1 MNFRDPSQLWLLW
14 LVPLL
19 VIGLLAAFRAR
30 RRALER
36 FASPALAETLTG
48 SVNRSARRWKAVCLV
63 GAVFFSV
70 IALAGPRWG
79 WEWRQTKSR
88 GVDVFVILD
97 LSKSMLTE
105 DVRPNRLAQ
114 AKFAVEDLLNKL
126 PGDRVGLIGF
136 AGTAFV
142 QCPLTVDYEAFRLTL
157 QDASPGIMPRGGTAI
172 GLAIRTALK
181 GFDASE
187 SRDRA
192 IVLITDGED
201 NQDDDPLGA
210 ADEAAKQGVRIYAIG
225 VGTAEGDLIPVR
237 GDDGQME
244 FVKDGQGAVV
254 KSRLDEELLREIAL
268 RTHGM
273 YVHSAAGDF
282 GIDAICDRGIAHLR
296 HGEFQAL
303 LQRKYFE
310 RFQWPLGMAL
320 AMLLAESL
328 ISDRRR
334 T

>member
-1 MNFRDPSQLWLLW
+1 MHFRDPTQLWLLW

-19 VIGLLAAFRAR
+19 VLGLLAAFRAR
-30 RRALER
+30 RKALER
-36 FASPALAETLTG
+36 FAAPPLAETLAS
-48 SVNRSARRWKAVCLV
+48 SVNRSARRWKGACLV
-63 GAVFFSV
+63 GAVLFAV
-70 IALAGPRWG
+70 IAMAGPQWG
-79 WEWRQTKSR
+79 WEWQQTKGR

-142 QCPLTVDYEAFRLTL
+142 QCPLTVDYEAFRLTVA
-157 QDASPGIMPRGGTAI
+157 DASPSIMPRGGTAI
-172 GLAIRTALK
+172 GLAIKTALK
-181 GFDASE
+181 AFDAGE
-187 SRDRA
+187 GRDHA

-201 NQDDDPLGA
+201 NEGDPLEA
-210 ADEAAKQGVRIYAIG
+210 ADEAAKQGVRIYTIG
-225 VGTAEGDLIPVR
+225 VGTTEGELIPIHE
-237 GDDGQME
+237 DDGSIE
-244 FVKDGQGAVV
+244 FVKDKQGAVV
-254 KSRLDEELLREIAL
+254 KSRLDEDVLREIAL

-273 YVHSAAGDF
+273 YVRSAGGDF
-282 GIDAICDRGIAHLR
+282 GIDAICERGIAHLR
-296 HGEFQAL
+296 RGEFQAL

-310 RFQWPLGMAL
+310 RFQWPLGIAL
-320 AMLLAESL
+320 AMLMAESF

-334 T
+334 V